1 VVASTE
7 PQLQAVQAAQAAG
20 PAVVQAAAVHLI
32 MDLLAV
38 QVATE
43 ATASP

>member
-1 VVASTE
+1 VVASTK
-7 PQLQAVQAAQAAG
+7 PQLQAELAG
-20 PAVVQAAAVHLI
+20 TADGRAVVQAAAVHLI
-32 MDLLAV
+32 TDLLAV